1 MRTAERE
8 TVFNTVDELKQNGW
22 KQYPSA
28 EPRLILY
35 KTFEGHEECAWI
47 INGKHKQV
55 EIYLYHIEL
64 PDLRTSYQFDV
75 EVRGELPDGEWVY
88 FACRGLS
95 AKTPMGKLEAK
106 ASELLAAWD
115 FAVKHNRDR
124 LIQAQ

>member
-1 MRTAERE
+1 MTKNEILIE
-8 TVFNTVDELKQNGW
+8 TIRF
-22 KQYPSA
+22 Y
-28 EPRLILY
+28 
-35 KTFEGHEECAWI
+35 
-47 INGKHKQV
+47 
-55 EIYLYHIEL
+55 
-64 PDLRTSYQFDV
+64 
-75 EVRGELPDGEWVY
+75 GEWVH

>member
-8 TVFNTVDELKQNGW
+8 TAFDTVEQLKQNGW
-22 KQYPSA
+22 AQYGFVEA
-28 EPRLILY
+28 RVCLY
-35 KTFEGHEECAWI
+35 KTFTDHEECAL
-47 INGKHKQV
+47 NKGKLKQV
-55 EIYLYHIEL
+55 EIYLYNIEL

-75 EVRGELPDGEWVY
+75 EVRGELPDGEWVH

>member
-8 TVFNTVDELKQNGW
+8 TAFDTIEQLKQNGW
-22 KQYPSA
+22 VQYGFVEA
-28 EPRLILY
+28 RVCLH
-35 KTFEGHEECAWI
+35 KTFTDHEECAL
-47 INGKHKQV
+47 NKGNLKQV

-75 EVRGELPDGEWVY
+75 EVRGELPDGEWVH